1 MGLPAVKRYKHLF
14 FDLDHTLWD
23 FRVNSRETLREL
35 HVELDLAGH
44 GVEDVEELIAA
55 YEDVN
60 KGLWRRYEAG
70 ELNKEVLRVLRFRNT
85 LLQFGV
91 RNDGLAERMGE
102 AYLDQCPRKSALFAG
117 AKALLED
124 LSRTYALHIIT
135 NGFHSVQ
142 QVKLLASGIHGHFD
156 VVLSSEQAG
165 AGKPDPRI
173 FRRALELAGAVAE
186 ESLMIGDDRETDMR
200 GAREAGWDHV
210 HFAAETDPDPAATH
224 RVTHLDELR
233 PLLL

>member
-1 MGLPAVKRYKHLF
+1 MKRYKHIF

-23 FRVNSRETLREL
+23 FRTNSRATLREL
-35 HVELDLAGH
+35 YMELDLAGH
-44 GVEDVEELIAA
+44 GVEHVEELISA

-60 KGLWRRYEAG
+60 KGLWRRYEMG

-91 RNDGLAERMGE
+91 RNDALAERMGE
-102 AYLDQCPRKSALFAG
+102 AYLDQCPRKPALFDG
-117 AKALLED
+117 ALALLDD
-124 LSRTYALHIIT
+124 LSRTHALHIIT

-142 QVKLLASGIHGHFD
+142 QVKLLSSGIHGHFD
-156 VVLSSEQAG
+156 VVLSSEQVG
-165 AGKPDPRI
+165 AGKPDRRI
-173 FRRALELAGAVAE
+173 FQRALELANANVN

-200 GAREAGWDHV
+200 GARDAGWDHV
-210 HFAAETDPDPAATH
+210 HFAAETEPDPDATH
-224 RVTHLDELR
+224 RVAHLDELR